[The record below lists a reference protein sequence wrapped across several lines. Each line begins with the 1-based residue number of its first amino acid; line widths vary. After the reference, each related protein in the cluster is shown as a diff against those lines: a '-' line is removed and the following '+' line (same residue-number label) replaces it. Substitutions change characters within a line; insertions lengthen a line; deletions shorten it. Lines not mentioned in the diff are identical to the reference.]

1 MVDDKKE
8 KSKHK
13 MIREKAL
20 EILKK
25 YPDGIRYSD
34 LVKTLQKFYPQIKV
48 NTIRGSIWNLDEIYP
63 DLVSKPSK
71 GLFKLKDYEEFI
83 QKENSKHKMIRE
95 KALEILKKYPDG
107 IRYSDLIKTLQK
119 FYPQIKVNT
128 IRGSIWNLDE
138 IYPDLVSKPKR
149 GIFKLKEAREEDFY
163 QKFADFLMKK
173 DICTRCKP
181 YGSSRQG
188 NKWENPDVIGI
199 FKNDINQEPIFI
211 AGELK
216 ISSDWKDIIQGL
228 GQALSYLLFT
238 HKTIL
243 AIPKNINREDQRKME
258 SLSANIQIG
267 LVLFDSTNPN
277 NPEFEMAIDSIKEY
291 NPDHR
296 VFSERKQEILKYLEH

>member
-1 MVDDKKE
+1 
-8 KSKHK
+8 

-20 EILKK
+20 EILKN
-25 YPDGIRYSD
+25 PNRIRYSD
-34 LVKTLQKFYPQIKV
+34 LVKTLQKFYSQIKV
-48 NTIRGSIWNLDEIYP
+48 NTIRGSIWNLIEI
-63 DLVSKPSK
+63 
-71 GLFKLKDYEEFI
+71 
-83 QKENSKHKMIRE
+83 
-95 KALEILKKYPDG
+95 
-107 IRYSDLIKTLQK
+107 YSDL
-119 FYPQIKVNT
+119 V
-128 IRGSIWNLDE
+128 
-138 IYPDLVSKPKR
+138 VKPKR

-173 DICTRCKP
+173 GICAQCKP
-181 YGSSRQG
+181 YGSSRKG

-258 SLSANIQIG
+258 SLCANIQIG

-277 NPEFEMAIDSIKEY
+277 NPGFEMDIDSKKGIY
-291 NPDHR
+291 PR
-296 VFSERKQEILKYLEH
+296 SSCFFRKKTRNFKIFKTLK

>member
-1 MVDDKKE
+1 M
-8 KSKHK
+8 
-13 MIREKAL
+13 
-20 EILKK
+20 
-25 YPDGIRYSD
+25 
-34 LVKTLQKFYPQIKV
+34 QKFYPQIKV
-48 NTIRGSIWNLDEIYP
+48 NTIHGSIWNLD
-63 DLVSKPSK
+63 K
-71 GLFKLKDYEEFI
+71 
-83 QKENSKHKMIRE
+83 
-95 KALEILKKYPDG
+95 
-107 IRYSDLIKTLQK
+107 
-119 FYPQIKVNT
+119 
-128 IRGSIWNLDE
+128 

-149 GIFKLKEAREEDFY
+149 GSLKLKEAREEDFY
-163 QKFADFLMKK
+163 QKFADFLIKK
-173 DICTRCKP
+173 GICTQCKP

-258 SLSANIQIG
+258 SLCANIQIG

-277 NPEFEMAIDSIKEY
+277 NPEFEMDIDSKKEY
-291 NPDHR
+291 TPDHR
-296 VFSERKQEILKYLEH
+296 VLSERKQEILKNLEH